1 MKESGRYRLF
11 AEGNL
16 GKGDFNIYR
25 MFVELALRE
34 PARGRAAQFVPENLY
49 NGANAAAI
57 RRHLFENTVLSG
69 IVTFENTK
77 KIWFG

>member
-25 MFVELALRE
+25 MFVELALRGTR
-34 PARGRAAQFVPENLY
+34 AGGRAAQFVPETLY

-77 KIWFG
+77 KI